1 MADLIETYYME
12 HVKKSNEVDE
22 FFYTQAKFAFEHGDH
37 NRMEGLFERIIEYVI
52 VAFDLWDNSFT
63 KNENHEISRLLAL
76 RYQSQ

>member
-1 MADLIETYYME
+1 ME

-52 VAFDLWDNSFT
+52 VAFDLWN
-63 KNENHEISRLLAL
+63 K
-76 RYQSQ
+76 